1 MRLHA
6 SFVAVTLFCAMNMA
20 AAQDGASLPL
30 VKDVESQPLLAQVRR
45 VVEALDFLGVPLRET
60 DRAGLEATFREMDAA
75 RAVSGIQNILDRY
88 CLVGVEL
95 TSDKEIS
102 AKNGPAAKELVEQGW
117 TQFLIKVHNPMG
129 LTGPL
134 RAASPNALRLAGS
147 PPGEVQSR
155 WLDLQM
161 FNQQPLLP
169 RLSGLALE
177 YRIIQLYSRDAGP
190 RQAALSM
197 EYVVRGGNAAL
208 DGATVRRTDA
218 APKGDPE
225 VVIRSRPIQISF
237 EAAPAHDV
245 TFRVMDEMGKPAT
258 AGFVIRD
265 QQNRVYPSQ
274 AKRLAPDFA
283 FQPQIYRADGEKL
296 KLPAGTYT
304 VNCTRGPESISETK
318 SLTVGDG
325 PSLFTYQ
332 VRRWVDPTHLGWYSG
347 DHHIHAAGCAHYS
360 NPTEGVHAEDMIR
373 HCLGEDLKVGCNL
386 TWGPCFDYQ
395 IQFFTGQDDEVSRY
409 PYLLRYDIEV
419 SGFGSH
425 RTGHL
430 CLLRLKERNYPGGD
444 SNTHWP
450 TLGLNTLRW
459 AKKQG
464 AITGPAHSGSGLAP
478 SQQRLDTP
486 DGPGRLPNYAIPQ
499 YNGIGANEYVVDITH
514 EVPGPD
520 GKPVPAVDFI
530 STMDTNR
537 LHELN
542 MWYHTLNCG
551 FRVRASGET
560 DFPCISGQRVGMG
573 RVYVKTSGKL
583 NYEDWCEGIKEGRS
597 YVSDGTTHLM
607 EFMAATTGDRQQS
620 APVGINGSEL
630 RLDGPTTIRLT
641 AKVAARL
648 DGKRLPIEAVVNGYP
663 EASQEIVADGSLHD
677 ISLDVPIE
685 RSSWVALRLYPNA
698 HTNPVFV
705 LVDGKPIRASRRSAE
720 WCLAGVDRCWQE
732 KQRFYAA
739 GEQDEAL
746 RAYEHARQT
755 YRRIMNESDVD

>member
-1 MRLHA
+1 MRRIHYLM
-6 SFVAVTLFCAMNMA
+6 AVLSACLSTSLQ
-20 AAQDGASLPL
+20 AQDRALALVTGIERQPL
-30 VKDVESQPLLAQVRR
+30 VAQVKRLI
-45 VVEALDFLGVPLRET
+45 EALDFLGVPLPDG
-60 DRAGLEATFREMDAA
+60 DRSALDSALKEMDEATCVEA
-75 RAVSGIQNILDRY
+75 IQKNLDRH
-88 CLVGVEL
+88 CLIGVEL
-95 TSDKEIS
+95 KSDAEIAAS
-102 AKNGPAAKELVEQGW
+102 LGPARPELVEQGW
-117 TQFLIKVHNPMG
+117 TQFLVKVHNPRG
-129 LTGPL
+129 FSNEL
-134 RAASPNALRLAGS
+134 RAASPNALRLHNS
-147 PPGEVQSR
+147 PPADVPGR

-169 RLSGLALE
+169 KLSGLALE

-190 RQAALSM
+190 RPAELSM
-197 EYVVRGGNAAL
+197 EYVVRPGVSAN
-208 DGATVRRTDA
+208 VPRRTDA

-225 VVIRSRPIQISF
+225 VVIRSRPVQIACTC
-237 EAAPAHDV
+237 AAANDV
-245 TFRVMDEMGKPAT
+245 TFRVLDEQGGSTT
-258 AGFVIRD
+258 AAFLIRD
-265 QQNRVYPSQ
+265 LQNRVYPSQ

-283 FQPQIYRADGEKL
+283 FHPQIYRGDGEKL

-304 VNCTRGPESISETK
+304 VICRRGPESIPETK
-318 SLTVGDG
+318 TLTVGNG
-325 PSLFTYQ
+325 PATFGYQ
-332 VRRWVDPTHLGWYSG
+332 VKRWVDPAQLGWYSG

-395 IQFFTGQDDEVSRY
+395 IQFFTGKDSDVSRY

-430 CLLRLKERNYPGGD
+430 CLLRLQERNYPGGD
-444 SNTHWP
+444 SNSHWP

-478 SQQRLDTP
+478 SAQRVAET
-486 DGPGRLPNYAIPQ
+486 DGPGGLPNYAVPQ
-499 YNGIGANEYVVDITH
+499 FNGIGANEYIVDITH

-520 GKPVPAVDFI
+520 GKPVPAIDFI

-537 LHELN
+537 QQELN

-573 RVYVKTSGKL
+573 RVYVKTSGRL
-583 NYEDWCEGIKEGRS
+583 VYEDWCEGIAQGRS
-597 YVSDGTTHLM
+597 YVSDGTSHLM
-607 EFMAATTGDRQQS
+607 EFAVATTAASPQVV
-620 APVGINGSEL
+620 PVGTDGSEL
-630 RLDGPTTIRLT
+630 KLDRPATVRLT

-648 DGKRLPIEAVVNGYP
+648 DGKTVPVEAIVNAYP
-663 EASQEIVADGSLHD
+663 VAKKEIVADGSLQ
-677 ISLDVPIE
+677 DVTFDVSVE

-705 LVDGKPIRASRRSAE
+705 TIGGQPIRASRRSAQ

-732 KQRFYAA
+732 KQRFYADA
-739 GEQDEAL
+739 EQDEAY
-746 RAYEHARQT
+746 RAYEHARAA
-755 YRRIMNESDVD
+755 YRQIMSECTVD